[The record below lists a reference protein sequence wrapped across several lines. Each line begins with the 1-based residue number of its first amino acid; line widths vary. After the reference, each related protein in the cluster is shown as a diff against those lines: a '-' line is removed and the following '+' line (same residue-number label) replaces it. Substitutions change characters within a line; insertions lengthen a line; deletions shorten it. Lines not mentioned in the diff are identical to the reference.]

1 MKYLDVINNCK
12 LRIDNE
18 FDTFA
23 ANLKND
29 ELFSKLYSKLSSYS
43 FLNEFQLV
51 DVTLSYHIPEIKNS
65 DEDGIDISIGLYQSC
80 KMEGKST
87 VYTSDIKYDK
97 NGDLVFNKFLYITSG
112 ISTTT
117 GAYILNN
124 VDYVISISDVYSF
137 EKELANII
145 DKIFVSFKSS
155 IELMSSK
162 LHEIRN
168 CA

>member
-1 MKYLDVINNCK
+1 MRYLDLINNCK
-12 LRIDNE
+12 IRIDNE
-18 FDTFA
+18 FYTFA
-23 ANLKND
+23 SNLKDN

-51 DVTLSYHIPEIKNS
+51 DVTLSYYIPEIKNS
-65 DEDGIDISIGLYQSC
+65 DEDGIDISIGLFQSR
-80 KMEGKST
+80 KKEYEST
-87 VYTSDIKYDK
+87 VYTSNIKYDE
-97 NGDLVFNKFLYITSG
+97 NGDLIFDKFLYITSS

-117 GAYILNN
+117 GAYVLDN

-137 EKELANII
+137 EKELSNII

-162 LHEIRN
+162 LYEIKN
-168 CA
+168 CT